1 MGRQITVTA
10 WEGQFLFLSSENFL
24 LPADLG
30 EGHKYSHADQSQANR
45 EVGKFHKM
53 LKKLSP
59 LSRGARRLQLFGPVE
74 NYDVSEGENK
84 SYKMKNLDFEV
95 TLQLNSTTE
104 SGMSWVL
111 LMALHPAA
119 PKVQSAGLREDVV
132 WTLAEKIRRVR
143 DLEKDIGL
151 KDAKPRRWKSD
162 DEYEDE
168 DKERQEKKETE
179 GNGAAIEAPA
189 APEGAPAVKD

>member
-1 MGRQITVTA
+1 MGRDIEVTA
-10 WEGQFLFLSSENFL
+10 WEGHFLFLSSESFL

-30 EGHKYSHADQSQANR
+30 EGHKYSHSDQSQANR

-59 LSRGARRLQLFGPVE
+59 LSQGARRLQLFGPIE

-84 SYKMKNLDFEV
+84 SYKLKDLDFKV
-95 TLQLNSTTE
+95 SLHLNSTTE
-104 SGMSWVL
+104 SGMSWTL

-119 PKVQSAGLREDVV
+119 PKPQSAGVQEDVV
-132 WTLAEKIRRVR
+132 WVLAEKIRRVR

-151 KDAKPRRWKSD
+151 KDAKPRRWKTD
-162 DEYEDE
+162 DEYEE
-168 DKERQEKKETE
+168 EEREAELAKKEE
-179 GNGAAIEAPA
+179 GNGSPKPAPA
-189 APEGAPAVKD
+189 PEKTAEAVKE